1 MIEIK
6 NKRMLIF
13 PEDRIIGVQ
22 GDINTA
28 QRKFVLDK
36 IQDGYDLSDFVAW
49 LKIEPSSG
57 EDAYSQLIKK
67 EIVGERIVLTWLLSG
82 ANLKH
87 EGELSV
93 QVVLASPDYFN
104 EEDLEKIP
112 GESLVVP
119 NTISGVSAP
128 VWQSHKETFVVD
140 GSIADASAYEEITKN
155 VLVSALANVAQ
166 NVEKTQEL
174 CDECN
179 SINTAVSMMY
189 GSVCENMEY
198 AETLRSSTEA
208 AALSAQDSKEV
219 IENLSE
225 AVKENAA
232 KAEQSA
238 VKAAEHERIS
248 NNCTEISTE
257 AVNDCITLS
266 NQCYDAYAMVK
277 TEIQKQREAEDYKL
291 IFKKTLT
298 EEDTGCVAFE
308 IDKDQEGAPLNLR
321 EFCFFIYVPAMPTAQ
336 NSYLRLEAKCGNNS
350 TFSRISQF
358 VGMARNADSYLRIE
372 AQNKGR
378 WTTKYSRSNA
388 WFQNAE
394 SVSVGG
400 TISTNSRTSDGKKAK
415 AVKIVQTNEVNADFP
430 VGTSVELW
438 GINCPVIEEEANE

>member
-6 NKRMLIF
+6 NKRMLLF

-28 QRKFVLDK
+28 ERKFVLDRV
-36 IQDGYDLSDFVAW
+36 QDGYDLSDFVAW
-49 LKIEPSSG
+49 LKLEPSSG
-57 EDAYSQLIKK
+57 EGAYSQLVKK

-104 EEDLEKIP
+104 EDDLKNIP
-112 GESLVVP
+112 DDCLIVP
-119 NTISGVSAP
+119 SIVSGVSAP
-128 VWQSHKETFVVD
+128 VWQSHKETFVID
-140 GSIADASAYEEITKN
+140 GSIDDAKAYEEITKN

-174 CDECN
+174 YEECN
-179 SINTAVSMMY
+179 SISNAVSMMY

-208 AALSAQDSKEV
+208 AALSAQDSKEI
-219 IENLSE
+219 IENLNE
-225 AVKENAA
+225 AIKETAA
-232 KAEQSA
+232 KAEQSTE
-238 VKAAEHERIS
+238 KAAEHERIS
-248 NNCTEISTE
+248 NNNAEISTE

-266 NQCYDAYAMVK
+266 NQCYEAYEMVK
-277 TEIQKQREAEDYKL
+277 TEIQEQRNAEDYKL
-291 IFKKTLT
+291 IFSKTLT
-298 EEDTGCVAFE
+298 EQDTGCVAFE
-308 IDKDQEGAPLNLR
+308 IDKDINGAPLNLR
-321 EFCFFIYVPAMPTAQ
+321 EFCFFVYVPAMPNAQ
-336 NSYLRLEAKCGNNS
+336 NSYLRLEVRCGNNS

-358 VGMARNADSYLRIE
+358 VGMARNSDSYLRIE
-372 AQNKGR
+372 ANNKGR
-378 WTTKYSRSNA
+378 WTTKYSRASA

-415 AVKIVQTNEVNADFP
+415 AVRIVQTSDVNADFP

-438 GINCPVIEEEANE
+438 GINCPVIEEGANE